1 MSSDQIEDL
10 IMRVARL
17 EERLRILENL
27 VSGGGT
33 YRSRIGEGVYDM
45 PPSSPISR
53 VAREEKKDNT

>member
-33 YRSRIGEGVYDM
+33 YRSRIGEGIYDM
-45 PPSSPISR
+45 PSSPISR